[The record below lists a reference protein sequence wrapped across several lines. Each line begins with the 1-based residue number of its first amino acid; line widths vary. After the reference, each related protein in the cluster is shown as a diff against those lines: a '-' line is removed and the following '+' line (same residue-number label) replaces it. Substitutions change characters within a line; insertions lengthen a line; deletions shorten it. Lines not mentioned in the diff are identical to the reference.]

1 MGKEKEMRI
10 ARVGDSYICSA
21 DGLPEYGMLYTI
33 AELDSDGATVLLEN
47 GKTVNWCYKS
57 GKDGEW
63 YDDLIPTELTRAL
76 I

>member
-10 ARVGDSYICSA
+10 ARVGDSYICSG
-21 DGLPEYGMLYTI
+21 DELPEYGKLYTI
-33 AELDSDGATVLLEN
+33 SELGADAVTVILEN
-47 GKTVNWCYKS
+47 GEKVNWCYKS